1 MRIGVALPTAI
12 PQVAAEQVVAWAR
25 QVEAGPFASIAV
37 LDRLVYDSYEPL
49 VALSAAA
56 AVTSRVQLAT
66 TILIAPLRN
75 TALLAKQLAS
85 IDRLSGGRLVVGV
98 GVGARH
104 DDYEI
109 AGIDTAGRGATL
121 ADQFVD
127 IPALYESGRLGL
139 GTGPRSRPPRF
150 LAGGMSGAAL
160 ARMARHCDGY
170 IHGGG
175 PPRIFQRA
183 AAEARAAWAD
193 AGRPGAPALWGQA
206 YFAFG
211 AHAKTGADYIRD
223 YYGFTGA
230 FADKIASGL
239 LTSPQQAV
247 EFMHAYAEAGCGH
260 LVMIP
265 GVADRAQL
273 DRLAE
278 AVAEAGMGPEAGSPS
293 SAGSAGSADS
303 AGSELQERVR

>member
-1 MRIGVALPTAI
+1 MQIGVALPTGI
-12 PQVAAEQVVAWAR
+12 PQVAAERIVPWAR
-25 QVEAGPFASIAV
+25 QVEDGPFASIAV

-66 TILIAPLRN
+66 TVLIAPLRN
-75 TALLAKQLAS
+75 TTLLAKQLAS

-98 GVGARH
+98 GIGARQ

-109 AGIDTAGRGATL
+109 AGLDTARRGATL
-121 ADQFVD
+121 ADQLVE
-127 IPALYESGRLGL
+127 IPALLESGRLGL
-139 GTGPRSRPPRF
+139 GTGSPSPPRF
-150 LAGGMSGAAL
+150 LAGGTSGAAL
-160 ARMARHCDGY
+160 ARMARHTDGY

-183 AAEARAAWAD
+183 AAEARAAWID
-193 AGRPGAPALWGQA
+193 AGRPGSPAMWGQA

-211 AHAKTGADYIRD
+211 ADAKAGGDYVRD

-239 LTSPQQAV
+239 LTSRQQAV
-247 EFMHAYAEAGCGH
+247 EFIQAYAEAGCDH
-260 LVMIP
+260 LVMLP
-265 GVADRAQL
+265 AVADPGQL
-273 DRLAE
+273 DHLAE
-278 AVAEAGMGPEAGSPS
+278 AVAEAAAGPDAVRS
-293 SAGSAGSADS
+293 SRAAP
-303 AGSELQERVR
+303 

>member
-1 MRIGVALPTAI
+1 MHIGVALPTGI
-12 PQVAAEQVVAWAR
+12 PQVEAGQVVPWAR
-25 QVEAGPFASIAV
+25 QVEDGPFASIAV

-75 TALLAKQLAS
+75 TTLLAKQLAS

-98 GVGARH
+98 GIGARQ

-109 AGIDTAGRGATL
+109 TGVDTARRGAKL
-121 ADQFVD
+121 ADQLVD
-127 IPALYESGRLGL
+127 IPALFESGRLGL
-139 GTGPRSRPPRF
+139 GTGPRSRPRF
-150 LAGGMSGAAL
+150 LTGGMSGAAL
-160 ARMARHCDGY
+160 SRMARHSDGY

-175 PPRIFQRA
+175 PPRVFKRA
-183 AAEARAAWAD
+183 ADEARAAWID
-193 AGRPGAPALWGQA
+193 AGRPGVPAIWGQA

-211 AHAKTGADYIRD
+211 DAAKAGADYVRD

-239 LTSPQQAV
+239 LTTEQQAV
-247 EFMHAYAEAGCGH
+247 EFMQAYAEAGCDH
-260 LVMIP
+260 LVMLP
-265 GVADRAQL
+265 GVADRTQL
-273 DRLAE
+273 DRLAD
-278 AVAEAGMGPEAGSPS
+278 AVAEAGLGADAAREAQGM
-293 SAGSAGSADS
+293 A
-303 AGSELQERVR
+303 R